1 MAATGLGF
9 YSIHGIYVYLSLT
22 LSIDKYHFSSCH
34 PSFPDACGQEAL
46 ANNVNIMFQVKMPA
60 AVTRKCRYQ
69 NTGGGGMP
77 FPLPHDHILMI
88 LSDF

>member
-9 YSIHGIYVYLSLT
+9 YSIHHGIYVYLSLT

-34 PSFPDACGQEAL
+34 PSFSDACGQEAL

-77 FPLPHDHILMI
+77 FPDPASRSHSHD
-88 LSDF
+88 SV